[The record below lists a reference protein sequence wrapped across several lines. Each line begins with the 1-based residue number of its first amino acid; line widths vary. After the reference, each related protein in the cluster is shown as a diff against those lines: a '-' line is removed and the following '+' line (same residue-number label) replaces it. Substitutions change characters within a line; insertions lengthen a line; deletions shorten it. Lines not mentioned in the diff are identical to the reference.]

1 MSLRLLPTILNE
13 WRRHNVERHE
23 INVRL
28 DESVATTQ
36 PAARSY
42 TIHVGDTIL
51 QDIGGLLKTDC
62 VQRAVIVSDQSVN
75 ATHAKTV
82 AEALQDASITIDHL
96 TIPSGEASKSLA
108 EAERLWNEFARLKID
123 RKTAIL
129 AVGGGVI
136 GDLTGFVAA
145 TFSRGLDFWQVP
157 TTLVAQVDSAIGGKT
172 GVNLPAGK
180 NLVGAFW
187 QPRGVVADIS
197 TLTTLPDRE
206 YVSGLAEVVKY
217 GMILDT
223 DFFHWLEDN
232 ALRVR
237 DREKRSVAH
246 IVRRSAEL
254 KTLVVER
261 DEREITGL
269 RACLNYGHTFAHAF
283 ETATGYGTLLHGE
296 AVSLGMMA
304 AASLACSMN
313 RIDQLVVDRQ
323 QKLLET
329 LGLPVSTTTLN
340 GIENDDL
347 LGIMS
352 RDKKSIGG
360 KLRFILPS
368 TIGEVE
374 TVDNVC
380 HEFVISA
387 INKLCRDA

>member
-1 MSLRLLPTILNE
+1 MILNE
-13 WRRHNVERHE
+13 WRRHNVERHK

-82 AEALQDASITIDHL
+82 AEALQDAAITIDLL

-217 GMILDT
+217 GMIIDT

-232 ALRVR
+232 ALRVK

-340 GIENDDL
+340 GIEDNDL

-352 RDKKSIGG
+352 QDKKNIGG

-368 TIGEVE
+368 AIGEVE

>member
-1 MSLRLLPTILNE
+1 MILNE
-13 WRRHNVERHE
+13 WRRHNVERHK

-380 HEFVISA
+380 HEFIVSA
-387 INKLCRDA
+387 INKLRRDA

>member
-1 MSLRLLPTILNE
+1 MILNE
-13 WRRHNVERHE
+13 WRRHNVERHK

-232 ALRVR
+232 ALRVK

-387 INKLCRDA
+387 INKLRRDA

>member
-1 MSLRLLPTILNE
+1 MEP
-13 WRRHNVERHE
+13 HE

-28 DESVATTQ
+28 DERVATTR
-36 PAARSY
+36 PATRSY
-42 TIHVGDTIL
+42 IIHVGDTIL
-51 QDIGGLLKTDC
+51 QDIGVLLANDS
-62 VQRAVIVSDQSVN
+62 VQRAVVVSDQAVS
-75 ATHAKTV
+75 ATHGKTV
-82 AEALQDASITIDHL
+82 TEVLQDASITLDHL
-96 TIPSGEASKSLA
+96 SIPSGEASKSLA
-108 EAERLWNEFARLKID
+108 ESERLWNEFARLKID

-129 AVGGGVI
+129 AVGGGVV

-145 TFSRGLDFWQVP
+145 TFSRGLRFWQVP

-217 GMILDT
+217 GMILDAE
-223 DFFHWLEDN
+223 FFHWLEDN
-232 ALRVR
+232 ALPVR

-254 KTLVVER
+254 KTFVVER

-340 GIENDDL
+340 GIKDDDL
-347 LGIMS
+347 LGVMS
-352 RDKKSIGG
+352 RDKKNVGG

-368 TIGEVE
+368 TIGKVE

-380 HEFVISA
+380 HEFVVSA
-387 INKLCRDA
+387 INRLRRHA

>member
-1 MSLRLLPTILNE
+1 MILNE
-13 WRRHNVERHE
+13 WRRHNVERHK

-232 ALRVR
+232 ALRVK

-368 TIGEVE
+368 AIGEVE

>member
-1 MSLRLLPTILNE
+1 MILNE
-13 WRRHNVERHE
+13 WRRHNVERHK

-82 AEALQDASITIDHL
+82 AEALQDAAITIDQL

-232 ALRVR
+232 ALRVK

-340 GIENDDL
+340 GIEDNDL

-352 RDKKSIGG
+352 QDKKNIGG

-368 TIGEVE
+368 AIGEVE

>member
-1 MSLRLLPTILNE
+1 
-13 WRRHNVERHE
+13 
-23 INVRL
+23 
-28 DESVATTQ
+28 
-36 PAARSY
+36 
-42 TIHVGDTIL
+42 
-51 QDIGGLLKTDC
+51 
-62 VQRAVIVSDQSVN
+62 
-75 ATHAKTV
+75 
-82 AEALQDASITIDHL
+82 
-96 TIPSGEASKSLA
+96 
-108 EAERLWNEFARLKID
+108 
-123 RKTAIL
+123 
-129 AVGGGVI
+129 
-136 GDLTGFVAA
+136 
-145 TFSRGLDFWQVP
+145 
-157 TTLVAQVDSAIGGKT
+157 
-172 GVNLPAGK
+172 
-180 NLVGAFW
+180 
-187 QPRGVVADIS
+187 VADIS

-340 GIENDDL
+340 GIEDNDL

-352 RDKKSIGG
+352 QDKKNIGG

-368 TIGEVE
+368 AIGEVE

>member
-1 MSLRLLPTILNE
+1 MILNE

-28 DESVATTQ
+28 DESVATTR
-36 PAARSY
+36 PVARSY

-51 QDIGGLLKTDC
+51 QDIGSLLKADC
-62 VQRAVIVSDQSVN
+62 VQRAVIVSDQFVN
-75 ATHAKTV
+75 ATHGKTV
-82 AEALQDASITIDHL
+82 AEALQNAPITIEQL

-217 GMILDT
+217 GMILDAE
-223 DFFHWLEDN
+223 FFLWLEDN

-313 RIDQLVVDRQ
+313 RIDQLVFDRQ

-329 LGLPVSTTTLN
+329 LGLPISTTTLN
-340 GIENDDL
+340 GIEDNDL

-352 RDKKSIGG
+352 RDKKNIGG

-380 HEFVISA
+380 PEFVISA
-387 INKLCRDA
+387 INTLRRDA

>member
-1 MSLRLLPTILNE
+1 
-13 WRRHNVERHE
+13 VERHK

-197 TLTTLPDRE
+197 TLATLPDRE

-340 GIENDDL
+340 GIEDNDL

-352 RDKKSIGG
+352 QDKKNIGG

-368 TIGEVE
+368 AIGEVE

>member
-1 MSLRLLPTILNE
+1 MEP
-13 WRRHNVERHE
+13 HE

-28 DESVATTQ
+28 DERVATTQ
-36 PAARSY
+36 PATRSY
-42 TIHVGDTIL
+42 IIHVGDTIL
-51 QDIGGLLKTDC
+51 QDIGVLLANDS
-62 VQRAVIVSDQSVN
+62 VQRAVVVSDQAVS
-75 ATHAKTV
+75 ATHGKTV
-82 AEALQDASITIDHL
+82 TEVLQDASITLDHL
-96 TIPSGEASKSLA
+96 SIPSGEASKSLA
-108 EAERLWNEFARLKID
+108 ESERLWNEFARLKID

-129 AVGGGVI
+129 AVGGGVV

-145 TFSRGLDFWQVP
+145 TFSRGLRFWQVP

-340 GIENDDL
+340 GIEDNDL

-352 RDKKSIGG
+352 QDKKNIGG

-368 TIGEVE
+368 AIGEVE

>member
-1 MSLRLLPTILNE
+1 MILNE
-13 WRRHNVERHE
+13 WRRHNVERHK

-340 GIENDDL
+340 GIEDNDL

-380 HEFVISA
+380 HEFIVSA
-387 INKLCRDA
+387 INKLRRDA

>member
-1 MSLRLLPTILNE
+1 MILNE
-13 WRRHNVERHE
+13 WRRHNVERHK

-82 AEALQDASITIDHL
+82 AEALQDAAITIDQL

-380 HEFVISA
+380 HEFIVSA
-387 INKLCRDA
+387 INKLRRDA

>member
-1 MSLRLLPTILNE
+1 MILNE
-13 WRRHNVERHE
+13 WRRHNVERHK

-82 AEALQDASITIDHL
+82 AEALQDAAITIDLL

-123 RKTAIL
+123 RKTAIV

-157 TTLVAQVDSAIGGKT
+157 TTLVAQVDSAIGGKN

-217 GMILDT
+217 GMIIDT

-232 ALRVR
+232 ALRVK

-340 GIENDDL
+340 GIEDNDL

-352 RDKKSIGG
+352 QDKKNIGG

-368 TIGEVE
+368 AIGEVE

-387 INKLCRDA
+387 INKLRRDG

>member
-1 MSLRLLPTILNE
+1 MILNE
-13 WRRHNVERHE
+13 WRRHNVERHK

-82 AEALQDASITIDHL
+82 AEALQDAAITIDQL

-323 QKLLET
+323 QKLLKT
-329 LGLPVSTTTLN
+329 LGLPVSTLALN

-380 HEFVISA
+380 HEFIVSA
-387 INKLCRDA
+387 INKLRRDA

>member
-1 MSLRLLPTILNE
+1 MILNE
-13 WRRHNVERHE
+13 WRRHNVERHK

-82 AEALQDASITIDHL
+82 AEALQDAAITIDQL

-237 DREKRSVAH
+237 DREQRSVAH

-304 AASLACSMN
+304 AASLACSLN

-340 GIENDDL
+340 GIEDNDL

-352 RDKKSIGG
+352 QDKKNIGG

-368 TIGEVE
+368 AIGEVE

>member
-1 MSLRLLPTILNE
+1 MILNE
-13 WRRHNVERHE
+13 WRRHNVERHK

-42 TIHVGDTIL
+42 TVHVGDTIL

-82 AEALQDASITIDHL
+82 AEALQDAAITIDQL

-304 AASLACSMN
+304 AASLACSLN

-340 GIENDDL
+340 GIEDNDL

-352 RDKKSIGG
+352 QDKKNIGG

-368 TIGEVE
+368 AIGEVE

>member
-1 MSLRLLPTILNE
+1 MILNE

-42 TIHVGDTIL
+42 TIHVGNTIL

-75 ATHAKTV
+75 ATHGKTV
-82 AEALQDASITIDHL
+82 AEALQDAAITIDQL

-123 RKTAIL
+123 RKTAIV

-217 GMILDT
+217 GMILDSE
-223 DFFHWLEDN
+223 FFHWLEDN

-254 KTLVVER
+254 KTIVVER

-340 GIENDDL
+340 GIEDNDL

-352 RDKKSIGG
+352 QDKKNIGG

-368 TIGEVE
+368 AIGEVE

>member
-1 MSLRLLPTILNE
+1 MILNE
-13 WRRHNVERHE
+13 WRRHNVERHK

-82 AEALQDASITIDHL
+82 AEALQDAAITIDQL

-223 DFFHWLEDN
+223 DFFHWLEEN

-237 DREKRSVAH
+237 DREQRSVAH

-304 AASLACSMN
+304 AASLACSLN

-340 GIENDDL
+340 GIEDNDL

-352 RDKKSIGG
+352 QDKKNIGG

-368 TIGEVE
+368 AIGEVE

>member
-1 MSLRLLPTILNE
+1 MILNE
-13 WRRHNVERHE
+13 WRRHNVERHK

-82 AEALQDASITIDHL
+82 AEALQDAAITIDQL

>member
-1 MSLRLLPTILNE
+1 MILNE
-13 WRRHNVERHE
+13 WRRHNVERHK

-82 AEALQDASITIDHL
+82 AEALQDAAITIDQL

-232 ALRVR
+232 ALRVK

-368 TIGEVE
+368 AIGEVE

-387 INKLCRDA
+387 INKLRRDA

>member
-1 MSLRLLPTILNE
+1 MILNE
-13 WRRHNVERHE
+13 WRRHNVERHK

-82 AEALQDASITIDHL
+82 AEALQDAAITIDQL

-172 GVNLPAGK
+172 GGNLPAGK

-232 ALRVR
+232 ALRVK

-340 GIENDDL
+340 GIEDNDL

-352 RDKKSIGG
+352 QDKKNIGG

-368 TIGEVE
+368 AIGEVE

>member
-1 MSLRLLPTILNE
+1 MILNE
-13 WRRHNVERHE
+13 WRRHNVERHK

-82 AEALQDASITIDHL
+82 AEALQDAAITIDLL

-217 GMILDT
+217 GMIIDT

-232 ALRVR
+232 ALRVK

-323 QKLLET
+323 QKLLEA

-340 GIENDDL
+340 GIKDDDL

-352 RDKKSIGG
+352 RDKKNVGG

-380 HEFVISA
+380 HEFVVSA
-387 INKLCRDA
+387 INRLRRHA

>member
-1 MSLRLLPTILNE
+1 MEP
-13 WRRHNVERHE
+13 HE

-28 DESVATTQ
+28 DERVATTQ
-36 PAARSY
+36 PATRSY
-42 TIHVGDTIL
+42 IIHVGDTIL
-51 QDIGGLLKTDC
+51 QDIGVLLANDS
-62 VQRAVIVSDQSVN
+62 VQRAVVVSDQAVS
-75 ATHAKTV
+75 ATHGKTV
-82 AEALQDASITIDHL
+82 TEVLQDASITLDHL
-96 TIPSGEASKSLA
+96 SIPSGEASKSLA
-108 EAERLWNEFARLKID
+108 ESERLWNEFARLKID

-129 AVGGGVI
+129 AVGGGVV

-145 TFSRGLDFWQVP
+145 TFSRGLRFWQVP

-217 GMILDT
+217 GMILDAE
-223 DFFHWLEDN
+223 FFHWLEDN
-232 ALRVR
+232 ALPVR
-237 DREKRSVAH
+237 DRDKRSVAH

-254 KTLVVER
+254 KTFVVER

-340 GIENDDL
+340 GIEDDDL
-347 LGIMS
+347 LGVMS
-352 RDKKSIGG
+352 RDKKNVGG

-380 HEFVISA
+380 HEFVVSA
-387 INKLCRDA
+387 INRLRRHA